1 MPLVLQGSGV
11 SNGIAI
17 GKAYLLERDQLDVAE
32 YAIPPAQLD
41 DEIARFRAAVAGAR
55 RELEATR
62 EQIPESAPPEI
73 AAFIET
79 HLLMLD
85 DHTVSKAPEEIIRAK
100 GCNAE
105 WALKLQRDALV
116 KVFDEMDD
124 PYLRTRRDD
133 VDHVVR
139 GIQRSLLRARSNNVT
154 TQVVSLQGRVIV
166 ADDLSPADVVLFHNK
181 GIAGFIME
189 SGGPTSHAA
198 ILARSVGIPAI
209 VGVHHARTYLRHDE
223 TLIVDSYHYIV
234 VADPDRY
241 ALRCYERRREEREK
255 RKGELRKLRRLPAVT
270 CDGIGVSLQGNIELP
285 EDVTALHESGADGV
299 GLYRTEYLF
308 MNRTTPPDEEEQLEA
323 YLGVVRELDGA
334 PLTIRTLDLGADKQV
349 QGMTAASRL
358 ACNPALGLR
367 AIRLCLRDP
376 VLFIPQLRA
385 ILRASAHGPVRMMIP
400 MLSNIH
406 EVIQVLHL
414 VRETQ
419 AMLAKEGARF
429 DPNMPV
435 GGMIEVPAAALSA
448 ELFAKHLDFLSLGT
462 NDLIQYTLA
471 IDRVDDEVNYLYD
484 PLNPAVLRLIKMV
497 IDAGRQCKKPVAMC
511 GEMAGDP
518 HYTRLLLGL
527 GLRIFSMHPSM
538 VPEIKYVINNC
549 NAEKLDRHAQQLMRY
564 IQHDSLDSLI
574 DALTQVN

>member
-17 GKAYLLERDQLDVAE
+17 GKAYILERDQLDIAE
-32 YAIPPAQLD
+32 YAIPPERLD
-41 DEIARFRAAVAGAR
+41 EEIIRFRAAVATAR
-55 RELEATR
+55 EELHATR
-62 EQIPESAPPEI
+62 AQIPASAPAEI

-79 HLLMLD
+79 YLLMLD
-85 DHTVSKAPEEIIRAK
+85 DHTLSSVPEEIIRK
-100 GCNAE
+100 QGCNAE
-105 WALKLQRDALV
+105 WALKMQRDALV
-116 KVFDEMDD
+116 RVFDEMDD

-139 GIQRSLLRARSNNVT
+139 GIQRNLLQANVRADTSHIASLHNRIL
-154 TQVVSLQGRVIV
+154 V

-181 GIAGFIME
+181 GIAGFVME

-209 VGVHHARTYLRHDE
+209 VGVHHARAYLRHDE
-223 TLIVDSYHYIV
+223 NLVVDSYHYIV
-234 VADPDRY
+234 VADPDDY
-241 ALRCYERRREEREK
+241 ALRCYERRRAEREK
-255 RKGELRKLRRLPAVT
+255 RKGELRKLRGLPAVT
-270 CDGIGVSLQGNIELP
+270 CDGVTVSLQGNIELP
-285 EDVTALHESGADGV
+285 EDVAALQESGADGV
-299 GLYRTEYLF
+299 GLYRTEFLF
-308 MNRTTPPDEEEQLEA
+308 MNRTTPPHEEEQLEA
-323 YLGVVRELDGA
+323 YLEVVKQLDGA

-349 QGMTAASRL
+349 ESISSASRS

-367 AIRLCLRDP
+367 AIRLCLKDP

-385 ILRASAHGPVRMMIP
+385 VLRASAHGPVRMMIP

-414 VRETQ
+414 VKETQ
-419 AMLAKEGARF
+419 NNLAKEGINF
-429 DPNMPV
+429 DPQMPV

-497 IDAGRQCKKPVAMC
+497 IDAGQRFNKPVAMC

-527 GLRIFSMHPSM
+527 GLRSFSMHPSM
-538 VPEIKYVINNC
+538 VPEIKYVINQC